1 MNKLSAAQQCGIL
14 EEVPAVLRA
23 VAAERD
29 LYKQAWLET
38 ATRQRIEKVAFQMVE
53 KGLKDG
59 SVQDVADSLE
69 KQARDGSLN
78 LDVTEQAVE
87 LVGPD
92 MGKHAYVSDELS
104 GSAGSSDL
112 ERFVVGGL

>member
-1 MNKLSAAQQCGIL
+1 MNKLSGAQQCEIL
-14 EEVPAVLRA
+14 EEVPRVLRE

-29 LYKQAWLET
+29 LYKEAFLKG
-38 ATRQRIEKVAFQMVE
+38 ANRSRIEKVASQMVE
-53 KGLKDG
+53 KGLKG
-59 SVQDVADSLE
+59 GTVQAVADELE
-69 KQARDGSLN
+69 KQAQAGSLN

-92 MGKHAYVSDELS
+92 MGKHAHLSDELS

-112 ERFVVGGL
+112 ERFLTGG